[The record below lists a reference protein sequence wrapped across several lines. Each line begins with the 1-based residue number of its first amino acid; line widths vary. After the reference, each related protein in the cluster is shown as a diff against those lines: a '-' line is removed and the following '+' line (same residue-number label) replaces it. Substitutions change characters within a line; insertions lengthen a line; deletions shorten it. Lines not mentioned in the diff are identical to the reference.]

1 MAQGPQECGNSS
13 LHSPSAPAAQGT
25 STSVS
30 EQSRTCLI
38 SPYKSID
45 EASLGFSLLSLVW
58 VLSTLL
64 INVVT
69 TIQRQVV
76 MADGKISQLTDK
88 IKGGKIV
95 FLSFLMHWSARLLQ
109 ETLSSF
115 TVSH

>member
-13 LHSPSAPAAQGT
+13 LHSPSAPAAQGA

-45 EASLGFSLLSLVW
+45 EASLGISLLSLVW

-88 IKGGKIV
+88 KKKGEK
-95 FLSFLMHWSARLLQ
+95 
-109 ETLSSF
+109 
-115 TVSH
+115 